1 MRPLWTE
8 VGHQEADSQPGT
20 SGGPSLRFLPPLL
33 KAFLHFASKS
43 NMCS

>member
-20 SGGPSLRFLPPLL
+20 SEGPSLGFLLPLL

-43 NMCS
+43 STCS